1 MIAFLHLPLLVG
13 SFALLCVVHCTAS
26 DTGIMNAVMDNSNTT
41 PGHTTRPIRTNTRA
55 SVTLKP
61 PPIIKPSAHVK
72 PSKTIKPSGH
82 VVPSVSITPTPSIIP
97 DTPIPSS
104 AVTVTMVVNASFHES
119 EIRAEI
125 DTLFNDT
132 VSLIRLTCEA
142 RPASENS
149 SCIGIFVNR
158 AAANF
163 MVSAVYDSKLS
174 GIYSAE
180 VKLPPVPPVT
190 PTDETFKGKS
200 VIILASVA
208 GGIALIAIIVGLVF
222 YFKNRETYT
231 SESDIRLTDIQT
243 DDYTTLDSGNDH
255 MS

>member
-180 VKLPPVPPVT
+180 VKLPPVNLDNKT
-190 PTDETFKGKS
+190 TINKDS
-200 VIILASVA
+200 IAILSCISGVLV
-208 GGIALIAIIVGLVF
+208 LIVIIVGVVF
-222 YFKNRETYT
+222 YFEKKKKQFEPEPDVVLFELP
-231 SESDIRLTDIQT
+231 SFDAVKSDR
-243 DDYTTLDSGNDH
+243 GN
-255 MS
+255 ME